1 MMQPLKEKELLE
13 GDTLT
18 TYFMAKVHG
27 RKCKKYIVSFKNE
40 YKLIQGN
47 I

>member
-27 RKCKKYIVSFKNE
+27 SKCK
-40 YKLIQGN
+40 N
-47 I
+47 ILSLSRMSTN